1 MPRGQAQ
8 QWRRAMRL
16 ADAKAARAMYAV
28 CALRN
33 GTARMHG
40 CGALID
46 FVEIKHLYQNTG
58 VV

>member
-1 MPRGQAQ
+1 MAKR
-8 QWRRAMRL
+8 MRL